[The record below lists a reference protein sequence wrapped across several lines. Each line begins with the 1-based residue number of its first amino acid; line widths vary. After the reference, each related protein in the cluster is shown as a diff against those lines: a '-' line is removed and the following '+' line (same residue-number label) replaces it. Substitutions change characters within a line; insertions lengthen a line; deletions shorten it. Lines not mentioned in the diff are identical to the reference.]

1 MDASN
6 QIDINRKIRLSGVAT
21 DLRRSS
27 TSRHGNIEGW
37 KYLICFET
45 PRRQLKPMKLSG
57 GSLFGGLSW
66 SRIKT
71 GSGPRKIEPDP
82 DTVKRSCGTGDH
94 HLFVLNSR

>member
-1 MDASN
+1 ME
-6 QIDINRKIRLSGVAT
+6 
-21 DLRRSS
+21 
-27 TSRHGNIEGW
+27 TSRDG

-71 GSGPRKIEPDP
+71 GSGRWKIEPDP
-82 DTVKRSCGTGDH
+82 DTVKMSWGQAIII
-94 HLFVLNSR
+94 FSF